1 MIEYKGAVMRRF
13 VSRDSK
19 KDFYLLYTLVFGVIS
34 FFIYY
39 QFAGNGKSLVWSHD
53 GIPQHLNSLAYYG
66 RYLREVLHTVFVEH
80 KLELPMWDMNIGY
93 GSDILTTLHYYVI
106 GDPLTLLSVFVP
118 ADKTEV
124 LYEVLIFLR
133 IYLAGISFSVFC
145 FYHKNPKQ
153 ATFMG
158 TLIYIFA
165 GWTIYAAMKHPYFS
179 NPMIYL
185 PLVLMG
191 IDKIYKREK
200 PWLFIWATAVSAMS
214 NFYFFYMICIF
225 MFI

>member
-1 MIEYKGAVMRRF
+1 MRRF

-19 KDFYLLYTLVFGVIS
+19 KDFYLLYTLVFGVIAG
-34 FFIYY
+34 FIYY

-66 RYLREVLHTVFVEH
+66 RYLREVLHTIFVEH

-133 IYLAGISFSVFC
+133 IYLAGISFVFIIRIRSRRR
-145 FYHKNPKQ
+145 
-153 ATFMG
+153 
-158 TLIYIFA
+158 L
-165 GWTIYAAMKHPYFS
+165 WE
-179 NPMIYL
+179 
-185 PLVLMG
+185 
-191 IDKIYKREK
+191 R
-200 PWLFIWATAVSAMS
+200 
-214 NFYFFYMICIF
+214 
-225 MFI
+225 